1 MSGNAKFR
9 WFLLAPALL
18 CFLSACAS
26 TGTLDNT
33 SSTLQTNT
41 SREVK
46 LEGKERAKCEWERE
60 YRKGPGEVKMV
71 CNDYSGEPRVQGYEL
86 CPPGWH
92 DEFVASPEMRKI
104 QRGIDAVAR
113 EKKSSI
119 ENQEFEKAAE
129 LRDKE
134 EELRANLEKEKDN
147 GVGDNDEVRS
157 EGESRNKEQV
167 RSGICVHNNTA
178 EFVKNMKAEG
188 VTFYQFNG
196 QTEPLKCKAG
206 RGCRRAL
213 RCHQCR
219 WDLENVYWADAY
231 GDGASWYPCDMC

>member
-1 MSGNAKFR
+1 MFGNVKIR
-9 WFLLAPALL
+9 WFLLVPIVLS
-18 CFLSACAS
+18 FLNGCTSIR
-26 TGTLDNT
+26 TLDNT

-60 YRKGPGEVKMV
+60 YRKGPGEVRME

-92 DEFVASPEMRKI
+92 DKFVASPEMRKI
-104 QRGIDAVAR
+104 QRGIDTVAS

-134 EELRANLEKEKDN
+134 EALRANLEKEKDN
-147 GVGDNDEVRS
+147 WEVDNGEVYS
-157 EGESRNKEQV
+157 EGKSRNKEQV
-167 RSGICVHNNTA
+167 RSGICGHNT
-178 EFVKNMKAEG
+178 
-188 VTFYQFNG
+188 
-196 QTEPLKCKAG
+196 TEDRQCKAG
-206 RGCRRAL
+206 RGCRRVIAYE
-213 RCHQCR
+213 QCL
-219 WDLENVYWADAY
+219 WDEEYVYMADMY
-231 GDGASWYPCDMC
+231 GEAASWYPCDMC

>member
-33 SSTLQTNT
+33 SFTLQTNT

-46 LEGKERAKCEWERE
+46 LEGEERAKCEWERE
-60 YRKGPGEVKMV
+60 SETPGEQFFV
-71 CNDYSGEPRVQGYEL
+71 CIDYSGEPRVQGYEL

-92 DEFVASPEMRKI
+92 DKFVA
-104 QRGIDAVAR
+104 
-113 EKKSSI
+113 
-119 ENQEFEKAAE
+119 
-129 LRDKE
+129 
-134 EELRANLEKEKDN
+134 
-147 GVGDNDEVRS
+147 GVYS

-178 EFVKNMKAEG
+178 DFVKNMIAEG
-188 VTFYQFNG
+188 IKFDQIDKAP
-196 QTEPLKCKAG
+196 TEVRQCKAG

-213 RCHQCR
+213 RCEQCL
-219 WDLENVYWADAY
+219 WDLENVYHADTH
-231 GDGASWYPCDMC
+231 GEGASWYPCDMC

>member
-46 LEGKERAKCEWERE
+46 LAGKERAKCEWERE
-60 YRKGPGEVKMV
+60 YRKGPGEVLME

-92 DEFVASPEMRKI
+92 DKFVA
-104 QRGIDAVAR
+104 
-113 EKKSSI
+113 
-119 ENQEFEKAAE
+119 
-129 LRDKE
+129 
-134 EELRANLEKEKDN
+134 
-147 GVGDNDEVRS
+147 GVYS

-178 EFVKNMKAEG
+178 DSVKNMIAEG
-188 VTFYQFNG
+188 IKFDHINKAPTGPRQ
-196 QTEPLKCKAG
+196 CKAG
-206 RGCRRAL
+206 PGCRRAL
-213 RCHQCR
+213 RCEQCL
-219 WDLENVYWADAY
+219 WDLENVYWADPY
-231 GDGASWYPCDMC
+231 GEAASWYPCDMC

>member
-46 LEGKERAKCEWERE
+46 LEGEGRAKCEWERE
-60 YRKGPGEVKMV
+60 YRKGPGEVKME

-92 DEFVASPEMRKI
+92 DKFVASPEMRKI

-134 EELRANLEKEKDN
+134 DELRANLEKEKDN
-147 GVGDNDEVRS
+147 REGDNDEVYS
-157 EGESRNKEQV
+157 QGKSRNKEQI
-167 RSGICVHNNTA
+167 RSGICVHNTT
-178 EFVKNMKAEG
+178 EG
-188 VTFYQFNG
+188 RQ
-196 QTEPLKCKAG
+196 CKAG

-213 RCHQCR
+213 RCEQCL
-219 WDLENVYWADAY
+219 WDFENVYLTDMY
-231 GDGASWYPCDMC
+231 GEAASWVPCDMC

>member
-46 LEGKERAKCEWERE
+46 LEGEERAKCEWERAPQSSGAVGME
-60 YRKGPGEVKMV
+60 

-92 DEFVASPEMRKI
+92 DKFVA
-104 QRGIDAVAR
+104 
-113 EKKSSI
+113 
-119 ENQEFEKAAE
+119 
-129 LRDKE
+129 
-134 EELRANLEKEKDN
+134 
-147 GVGDNDEVRS
+147 GVYS

-167 RSGICVHNNTA
+167 RSGICVHNTT
-178 EFVKNMKAEG
+178 EG
-188 VTFYQFNG
+188 RQ
-196 QTEPLKCKAG
+196 CKAG
-206 RGCRRAL
+206 QGCRNAL
-213 RCHQCR
+213 RCEQCL
-219 WDLENVYWADAY
+219 WDLENVYLADMY
-231 GDGASWYPCDMC
+231 GEGASWYPCIPPKYR

>member
-1 MSGNAKFR
+1 MSGDAKFR

-46 LEGKERAKCEWERE
+46 LEGEERAKCEWERE
-60 YRKGPGEVKMV
+60 YRKGPGEVLME

-92 DEFVASPEMRKI
+92 DKFVA
-104 QRGIDAVAR
+104 
-113 EKKSSI
+113 
-119 ENQEFEKAAE
+119 
-129 LRDKE
+129 
-134 EELRANLEKEKDN
+134 
-147 GVGDNDEVRS
+147 GVYS

-178 EFVKNMKAEG
+178 DSVKNMIAEG
-188 VTFYQFNG
+188 IKFDQINKAP
-196 QTEPLKCKAG
+196 TEPRQCKAVVEPFG
-206 RGCRRAL
+206 AS
-213 RCHQCR
+213 
-219 WDLENVYWADAY
+219 NAY
-231 GDGASWYPCDMC
+231 GIWKMFIGPIVTGKARLGTHAICVRADRHCSCANS

>member
-60 YRKGPGEVKMV
+60 PETPGEETLV
-71 CNDYSGEPRVQGYEL
+71 CIDYSGEPRVQGYEL

-92 DEFVASPEMRKI
+92 DKFVASSEMRKI

-147 GVGDNDEVRS
+147 WEGDNGEVYS
-157 EGESRNKEQV
+157 EGKSRNKEQV
-167 RSGICVHNNTA
+167 RSGICVHNT
-178 EFVKNMKAEG
+178 
-188 VTFYQFNG
+188 
-196 QTEPLKCKAG
+196 TESRQCKAG
-206 RGCRRAL
+206 TGCRRAI
-213 RCHQCR
+213 RHEQCLK
-219 WDLENVYWADAY
+219 DNEELLEDMY
-231 GDGASWYPCDMC
+231 GEFASWYPCS

>member
-33 SSTLQTNT
+33 SSTLQINT

-46 LEGKERAKCEWERE
+46 LEGEERAKCEWERAPQSS
-60 YRKGPGEVKMV
+60 GVVGMV

-92 DEFVASPEMRKI
+92 DKFVA
-104 QRGIDAVAR
+104 
-113 EKKSSI
+113 
-119 ENQEFEKAAE
+119 
-129 LRDKE
+129 
-134 EELRANLEKEKDN
+134 
-147 GVGDNDEVRS
+147 GVYS
-157 EGESRNKEQV
+157 EGESRNKEEV
-167 RSGICVHNNTA
+167 RSGICVHNTDPA
-178 EFVKNMKAEG
+178 EYVKNMEAKGIKFDPINKAP
-188 VTFYQFNG
+188 
-196 QTEPLKCKAG
+196 TEARQCKAG

-213 RCHQCR
+213 RCEQCLL
-219 WDLENVYWADAY
+219 DLENVYLFDSH
-231 GDGASWYPCDMC
+231 GEGASWYPCDMK

>member
-1 MSGNAKFR
+1 MLGNAKFR
-9 WFLLAPALL
+9 WFLLASIVLS
-18 CFLSACAS
+18 FLAACAS
-26 TGTLDNT
+26 TGTLNNT
-33 SSTLQTNT
+33 SSTLQINT

-46 LEGKERAKCEWERE
+46 LEGEERAKCEWERE
-60 YRKGPGEVKMV
+60 YRKGPGEVEMV

-86 CPPGWH
+86 CPPEWH
-92 DEFVASPEMRKI
+92 DEFVA
-104 QRGIDAVAR
+104 
-113 EKKSSI
+113 
-119 ENQEFEKAAE
+119 
-129 LRDKE
+129 
-134 EELRANLEKEKDN
+134 
-147 GVGDNDEVRS
+147 GVHS

-178 EFVKNMKAEG
+178 DFVKNMKAEG

-231 GDGASWYPCDMC
+231 GDGASWYPCDIC

>member
-46 LEGKERAKCEWERE
+46 LEGEERAKCEWELE
-60 YRKGPGEVKMV
+60 YRKGPGELLMQ

-92 DEFVASPEMRKI
+92 DKFVA
-104 QRGIDAVAR
+104 
-113 EKKSSI
+113 
-119 ENQEFEKAAE
+119 
-129 LRDKE
+129 
-134 EELRANLEKEKDN
+134 
-147 GVGDNDEVRS
+147 GVYS

-167 RSGICVHNNTA
+167 RSGICVHNTNGSRKCTA
-178 EFVKNMKAEG
+178 GE
-188 VTFYQFNG
+188 
-196 QTEPLKCKAG
+196 
-206 RGCRRAL
+206 GCRRSL
-213 RCHQCR
+213 WRERCEEEFDR
-219 WDLENVYWADAY
+219 MMEGTDSLAE
-231 GDGASWYPCDMC
+231 GAHWQPCN

>member
-46 LEGKERAKCEWERE
+46 LEGEERAKCEWERG
-60 YRKGPGEVKMV
+60 YRKGPGEVLME

-92 DEFVASPEMRKI
+92 DKFVA
-104 QRGIDAVAR
+104 
-113 EKKSSI
+113 
-119 ENQEFEKAAE
+119 
-129 LRDKE
+129 
-134 EELRANLEKEKDN
+134 
-147 GVGDNDEVRS
+147 GVYS

-167 RSGICVHNNTA
+167 RSGICVHNTT
-178 EFVKNMKAEG
+178 EG
-188 VTFYQFNG
+188 RQ
-196 QTEPLKCKAG
+196 CKAG
-206 RGCRRAL
+206 QGCRNAL
-213 RCHQCR
+213 RCEQCL
-219 WDLENVYWADAY
+219 WDLENVYLADMY
-231 GDGASWYPCDMC
+231 GEAASWYPCDMC

>member
-1 MSGNAKFR
+1 MSSNAKFR

-33 SSTLQTNT
+33 SSTLQINT

-46 LEGKERAKCEWERE
+46 LEGEERAKCEWERE
-60 YRKGPGEVKMV
+60 PETPGEQFFV
-71 CNDYSGEPRVQGYEL
+71 CIDYSGEPRVQGYEL

-92 DEFVASPEMRKI
+92 DKFVASPEMRKI

-134 EELRANLEKEKDN
+134 DELRANLEKEKDN
-147 GVGDNDEVRS
+147 REGDNDEVYS
-157 EGESRNKEQV
+157 QGKSRNKEQI
-167 RSGICVHNNTA
+167 RSGICVHNTT
-178 EFVKNMKAEG
+178 EG
-188 VTFYQFNG
+188 RQ
-196 QTEPLKCKAG
+196 CKAG

-213 RCHQCR
+213 RYEQCLL
-219 WDLENVYWADAY
+219 DLENIYLDDHF
-231 GDGASWYPCDMC
+231 GEGASWYPCDMK

>member
-60 YRKGPGEVKMV
+60 YRKGPGEVVME

-92 DEFVASPEMRKI
+92 DKFVA
-104 QRGIDAVAR
+104 
-113 EKKSSI
+113 
-119 ENQEFEKAAE
+119 
-129 LRDKE
+129 
-134 EELRANLEKEKDN
+134 
-147 GVGDNDEVRS
+147 GVYS

-178 EFVKNMKAEG
+178 DSVKNMIAEG
-188 VTFYQFNG
+188 IKFDHINKLP
-196 QTEPLKCKAG
+196 TEPRQCKAG

-213 RCHQCR
+213 RCEQCL
-219 WDLENVYWADAY
+219 WDLENVYHADTH
-231 GDGASWYPCDMC
+231 GEGASWYPCDMC